1 MIQFVRR
8 YLDPSERMSEVLFGV
23 IMTLTFTLGAGIV
36 VKEGP
41 HATRDLLIGVV
52 GCNIAWGVID
62 GLLFIFGAMF
72 TRGYRYR
79 VSRVLAKEGRATAE
93 VKLCEYLHNVY
104 GEAISESTRKIFCR
118 DVIEHVSMKNPA
130 PVAMTREDVFGAVA
144 NFLLVALTSVPAVL
158 PFLIFQRHML
168 ALRISNLLL
177 IIIIFFVGWKWA
189 DHINANRWRI
199 GLGMAVGGLLLV
211 QFTILLGG

>member
-23 IMTLTFTLGAGIV
+23 IMTLTFTLGAGMII
-36 VKEGP
+36 KEGP
-41 HATRDLLIGVV
+41 NAARDLLIGVV

-72 TRGYRYR
+72 TRGSRYR
-79 VSRVLAKEGRATAE
+79 VSRVLAKEGRETAE
-93 VKLCEYLHNVY
+93 AKLCEYLKNTY
-104 GEAISESTRKIFCR
+104 GDAISEPTRKVFCR
-118 DVIEHVSMKNPA
+118 EVIEHVSVKPPA
-130 PVAMTREDVFGAVA
+130 PVKMIREDVFGAMA

-158 PFLIFQRHML
+158 PFLVFHRHML

-177 IIIIFFVGWKWA
+177 IAIMFFVGWKWA

-199 GLGMAVGGLLLV
+199 GLGMMVGGLLLV